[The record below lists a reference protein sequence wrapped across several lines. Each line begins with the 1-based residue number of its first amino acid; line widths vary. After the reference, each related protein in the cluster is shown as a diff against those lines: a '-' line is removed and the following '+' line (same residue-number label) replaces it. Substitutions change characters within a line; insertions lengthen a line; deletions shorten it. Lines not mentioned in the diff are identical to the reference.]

1 MGGRV
6 RVRVGVRVRVRVRVS
21 YRRDHAHVC
30 LDFSVTDSRD
40 ALISHALIVQ
50 YDSQRSIQKVVFPER
65 KLKQTTLWHQKRRDT
80 EIDLA
85 DQNIPLPHGGLLSR
99 S

>member
-1 MGGRV
+1 MIIIIAERPG
-6 RVRVGVRVRVRVRVS
+6 
-21 YRRDHAHVC
+21 AHVREKSRRC
-30 LDFSVTDSRD
+30 DEDFSVTDSRD

-65 KLKQTTLWHQKRRDT
+65 KLKQTTRWHQKRRDT